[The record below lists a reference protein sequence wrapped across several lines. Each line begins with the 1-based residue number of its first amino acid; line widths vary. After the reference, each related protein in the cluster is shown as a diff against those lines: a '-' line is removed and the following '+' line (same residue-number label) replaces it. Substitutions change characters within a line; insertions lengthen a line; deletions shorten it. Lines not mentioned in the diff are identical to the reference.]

1 MNEVTKAILRIIF
14 GAISSLVSLAIHEV
28 TDNSDD

>member
-14 GAISSLVSLAIHEV
+14 GAISSLVSLAISEI
-28 TDNSDD
+28 TDKSED